1 MSLGRPFRALWTSS
15 ASSNLADGVAFISMP
30 LLAVSLTD
38 DPRLVAGL
46 ATTYALVRLLV
57 ALPIGV
63 WVDRVDRRTLLIGA
77 NLIRG
82 LAVLALAVS
91 VQLDLA
97 TLPLLYAAFA
107 VVGTLESA
115 ADNASVSLLPGV
127 VPVTQLDR
135 ANGRISAAQ
144 LIADEFAGPPL
155 GGLLFAALAAAPL
168 YLMGG
173 LWAAAGILALALPIR
188 RLGGS
193 SPDLTLRQPIFR
205 EAIEGARWLA
215 GNRAVGGLALIGA
228 LASVG
233 YMLPFSILVL
243 FAGQRLALDALG
255 YGVILAVSALGGL
268 VGSFSTARVV
278 GTMGY
283 RRTIIASLVTGAAAL
298 FALSIATNG
307 VVAAVFLAVYIL
319 HAVVWGICATSLRQ
333 RLVPDALRGRV
344 NAASRVLSLL
354 GLALG
359 SALGGLLAVVGLAL
373 PIAVGGGVFV
383 CCAVLAVIVLPRDPA
398 PDHPMPVRPGDN
410 RSRPVQWCSFRGLI
424 VGLTTQRTT
433 VRWSVRTVQSSS
445 QKDTSHD
452 GSRPVCL
459 A

>member
-1 MSLGRPFRALWTSS
+1 MSLGLPFRALWTSS

-30 LLAVSLTD
+30 LLAASLTD

-82 LAVLALAVS
+82 LVVIGLAIFVHLE
-91 VQLDLA
+91 LA
-97 TLPLLYAAFA
+97 TLPLLYAVLA

-127 VPVTQLDR
+127 VPVEQLDR

-144 LIADEFAGPPL
+144 LVADEFAGPPL
-155 GGLLFAALAAAPL
+155 GGLLFAVAAAVPL

-173 LWAAAGILALALPIR
+173 LWAAAGLLALALPMRGIGVRGIGVRGIGVRGIGVRGLGVESGSALIR
-188 RLGGS
+188 R
-193 SPDLTLRQPIFR
+193 QPAVR
-205 EAIEGARWLA
+205 EAMQGARWLA
-215 GNRAVGGLALIGA
+215 GNRTVGGLALIGA

-243 FAGQRLALDALG
+243 FAAERLHLDGLG

-268 VGSFSTARVV
+268 VGSFATPRATGRI
-278 GTMGY
+278 GY
-283 RRTIIASLVTGAAAL
+283 RGTIVGSLITGAVSLLALSISTSGAIAAAL
-298 FALSIATNG
+298 
-307 VVAAVFLAVYIL
+307 LAVYIL

-333 RLVPDALRGRV
+333 RLVPDDLRGRV
-344 NAASRVLSLL
+344 NAASHVLSLL

-359 SALGGLLAVVGLAL
+359 SALGGLLAVVSL
-373 PIAVGGGVFV
+373 PLSIAVGGGVFV
-383 CCAVLAVIVLPRDPA
+383 CCAVLAAIIIPNE
-398 PDHPMPVRPGDN
+398 GE
-410 RSRPVQWCSFRGLI
+410 
-424 VGLTTQRTT
+424 
-433 VRWSVRTVQSSS
+433 
-445 QKDTSHD
+445 HD
-452 GSRPVCL
+452 
-459 A
+459 

>member
-1 MSLGRPFRALWTSS
+1 MSLGLPFRALWTSS

-30 LLAVSLTD
+30 LLAASLTD

-82 LAVLALAVS
+82 LVVIGLAIFVHLE
-91 VQLDLA
+91 LA
-97 TLPLLYAAFA
+97 TLPLLYAVLA

-127 VPVTQLDR
+127 VPVEQLDR

-144 LIADEFAGPPL
+144 LVADEFAGPPL
-155 GGLLFAALAAAPL
+155 GGLLFAVAAAVPL

-173 LWAAAGILALALPIR
+173 LWAAAGLLALALPMRGIGVRGLGVVSGSALIR
-188 RLGGS
+188 R
-193 SPDLTLRQPIFR
+193 QPAVR
-205 EAIEGARWLA
+205 EAMQGARWLA
-215 GNRAVGGLALIGA
+215 GNRTVGGLALIGA

-243 FAGQRLALDALG
+243 FAAERLHLDGLG

-268 VGSFSTARVV
+268 VGSFATPRATGRI
-278 GTMGY
+278 GY
-283 RRTIIASLVTGAAAL
+283 RGTIVGSLVTGAVSL
-298 FALSIATNG
+298 LALSISTSGAI
-307 VVAAVFLAVYIL
+307 AAALLAVYIL

-333 RLVPDALRGRV
+333 RLVPDDLRGRV

-359 SALGGLLAVVGLAL
+359 SALGGLLAVVSLPLA
-373 PIAVGGGVFV
+373 IAVGGGVFV
-383 CCAVLAVIVLPRDPA
+383 CCAVLAAIVIPNE
-398 PDHPMPVRPGDN
+398 GE
-410 RSRPVQWCSFRGLI
+410 
-424 VGLTTQRTT
+424 
-433 VRWSVRTVQSSS
+433 
-445 QKDTSHD
+445 HD
-452 GSRPVCL
+452 
-459 A
+459 

>member
-1 MSLGRPFRALWTSS
+1 MSLGRPFRALWASS

-30 LLAVSLTD
+30 LLAASITD

-82 LAVLALAVS
+82 LVVIALAVS
-91 VQLDLA
+91 LQLELG
-97 TLPLLYAAFA
+97 TLPLLYAVFA
-107 VVGTLESA
+107 VIGTLESA
-115 ADNASVSLLPGV
+115 ADNASVSLLPSI
-127 VPVTQLDR
+127 VPTEQLDR

-155 GGLLFAALAAAPL
+155 GGLVFAVAAAAPM
-168 YLMGG
+168 YLIGG
-173 LWAAAGILALALPIR
+173 LWAAAGLLALALPIR
-188 RLGGS
+188 RFGVGS
-193 SPDLTLRQPIFR
+193 GNEPALREPALLKAMQ
-205 EAIEGARWLA
+205 GARWLVK
-215 GNRAVGGLALIGA
+215 NRTVGGLALIGA

-243 FAGQRLALDALG
+243 FAGQRLNLDAVG
-255 YGVILAVSALGGL
+255 YGLILAISALGGL
-268 VGSFSTARVV
+268 IGSFTTARVR
-278 GTMGY
+278 GWIGY
-283 RRTIIASLVTGAAAL
+283 RCTIVASLLTGAAAL
-298 FALSIATNG
+298 LALSLTTNAG
-307 VVAAVFLAVYIL
+307 VAAVLLAVYIL

-344 NAASRVLSLL
+344 NAASRVLSLV

-359 SALGGLLAVVGLAL
+359 SALGGILALVSLSL
-373 PIAVGGGVFV
+373 PIAVGGLVFIG
-383 CCAVLAVIVLPRDPA
+383 CAMLAAVVIHPQREHDGAV
-398 PDHPMPVRPGDN
+398 PDRVTTA
-410 RSRPVQWCSFRGLI
+410 SRPRHDRV
-424 VGLTTQRTT
+424 TTASRVCT
-433 VRWSVRTVQSSS
+433 RISSA
-445 QKDTSHD
+445 D
-452 GSRPVCL
+452 